1 MLRIVTHYG
10 SEWSGLLA
18 LAKKEAETPQGKER
32 GWNFAYDI
40 QTIKSGIVNQ
50 ELAIEKLITD
60 TLDGINDCILSGKP
74 VSSRKK
80 WKRWETEHI
89 AECGMMAL
97 KHNFIQIAKKC

>member
-18 LAKKEAETPQGKER
+18 VAKKEAESPEGKSN

-50 ELAIEKLITD
+50 EPAIEKLLTD
-60 TLDGINDCILSGKP
+60 ILDGINDCILSGKP

-89 AECGMMAL
+89 AECGMLAL
-97 KHNFIQIAKKC
+97 KNDFI